1 MLVTERNDPPA
12 PPEPR
17 RDTAAAASWMGI
29 MGRIQPFLAAVS
41 SGLAQ
46 QIGAF
51 DSEIAPYA
59 SYALANQGK
68 QIRPALVGLSGLTQE
83 EPNED
88 LVRLAIIIEMVH
100 LATLVHDDILDEA
113 EVRRSKPTLA
123 ASWGNE
129 ISVLLGDCLF
139 AHAVSLAASYPT
151 PEVCRAVARATNQ
164 VCSGEII
171 QTLQRRNPGV
181 SRSDYFKVVGMKTGE
196 LFALSCEMGGAL
208 LGADPGRRAALR
220 EFGMTLGT
228 AYQIHDDCLDLFGSE
243 QSVGK
248 SLGTDLASGKIT
260 LPLMIALEK
269 ASPADKRSLQG
280 AIEHWQ
286 SENFSE
292 IIELLRRCD
301 ALNETKRV
309 FQDQIERA
317 QRCLA
322 RLGRSEGAVA
332 LAEVADFLAQQNHSV
347 GVMR

>member
-1 MLVTERNDPPA
+1 
-12 PPEPR
+12 
-17 RDTAAAASWMGI
+17 MGI

-83 EPNED
+83 EPNEE

-171 QTLQRRNPGV
+171 QTLQRRNPAV